1 MPAEK
6 SPLDRCEVSRTR
18 LHPSQSIG
26 TCAAHRRK
34 RGLACSTHRAARAR
48 HRKTHPAR
56 QWVRRHPS
64 GMPRMTYPPPSPS
77 HSFIEIPEHGFIHHR
92 ASARVLRIAG
102 REAWHAQLIAPR
114 EPDIERLN
122 RPGNRFSGIPQETQ
136 TQSPHPRYRCSLM
149 KDQLHLRNAP
159 GTSLLRRLAH
169 FNPMSCFQR
178 SA

>member
-1 MPAEK
+1 MDGRPRYATPRGAGRERRLFLSDRAMCRAVAGIQPYKAPWTTPGCSIPIPRAYAQQRPRHVPSFLRPCQQRNRRWTGVK
-6 SPLDRCEVSRTR
+6 S
-18 LHPSQSIG
+18 
-26 TCAAHRRK
+26 
-34 RGLACSTHRAARAR
+34 
-48 HRKTHPAR
+48 
-56 QWVRRHPS
+56 
-64 GMPRMTYPPPSPS
+64 
-77 HSFIEIPEHGFIHHR
+77 PEHGFIHHR

-122 RPGNRFSGIPQETQ
+122 RPGNRFAGIPQESQ
-136 TQSPHPRYRCSLM
+136 THSPHPRYRCSLR